1 MDHAEAVDQ
10 EEDLAAAVASE
21 EALAAVDLAAVTEA
35 DTEGLADLIFTVDGI
50 IDPIEEDIIM
60 AEDSSAASLP

>member
-10 EEDLAAAVASE
+10 EEDLAAEEASE
-21 EALAAVDLAAVTEA
+21 EALAAVDLAA
-35 DTEGLADLIFTVDGI
+35 DTEGLADLISTADGI